1 MSIEAPP
8 DGPLRERATMRDVA
22 ALAGVGLK
30 TVSRVVNGVPT
41 VAPELAERV
50 RTAMDKLGYRPNL
63 TATSLRRSDGRTQTI
78 GLLVEDVG
86 NPFSAA
92 LFRAVEDV
100 ARERRVLVLSG
111 SLDEDPDR
119 ERELARTLIDR
130 RVDGL
135 IIAPAGSDHRY
146 VLAEQQAGTTFVFV
160 DRLPSP
166 LLADAVVTDNRPA
179 AMRAVQHLLD
189 VGHRRIGYLG
199 DRLAIQTAR
208 DRLAGYV
215 DAMTA
220 AGLAVDDTLVRN
232 ELRSAAEA
240 QAAAIES
247 LRSPEPPQAFFASQN
262 LVTIGAVRALHE
274 LGVARD
280 VALVGFDDVSLG
292 DLVVPGITVMAQDPT
307 AIGRLAATRLFA
319 RLDDDRSPVA
329 VHTVPSTLIVRGSGE
344 IPPRR

>member
-1 MSIEAPP
+1 MSTEAPQ
-8 DGPLRERATMRDVA
+8 DARLRERATMRDVA

-41 VAPELAERV
+41 VAPDLAERV
-50 RTAMDKLGYRPNL
+50 RAAMDKLGYRPNL
-63 TATSLRRSDGRTQTI
+63 TATSLRRSDGRTHTI

-100 ARERRVLVLSG
+100 ARARRVMVLSG

-160 DRLPSP
+160 DRLPTP
-166 LLADAVVTDNRPA
+166 LLADAVVTDNQPA
-179 AMRAVQHLLD
+179 AARAVQHLID
-189 VGHRRIGYLG
+189 IGHRRIGYIG
-199 DRLAIQTAR
+199 DRLAIATAR
-208 DRLAGYV
+208 DRHAGYV
-215 DAMTA
+215 DALTS
-220 AGLAVDDTLVRN
+220 AGLPIDKGIARN
-232 ELRSAAEA
+232 ELRSASEA
-240 QAAAIES
+240 QAAAVEL
-247 LRSPEPPQAFFASQN
+247 LRSADPPSAIFASQN
-262 LVTIGAVRALHE
+262 LVTIGAVRALHQ
-274 LGVARD
+274 LGLQRE

-292 DLVVPGITVMAQDPT
+292 DLLVPGITVMAQDPT
-307 AIGRLAATRLFA
+307 AIGKLAATRLFA
-319 RLDDDRSPVA
+319 RLDGDRSPVA
-329 VHTVPSTLIVRGSGE
+329 VHTVPSELIVRGSGE
-344 IPPRR
+344 ISPHG